1 MGLCLGLFPSHVGCS
16 SLGGPPSCQ
25 AAVAGVLLAR
35 SPVRG
40 APTDIDSSDMTEPAA
55 ERDVLVKTC
64 VREFGSM
71 PMVTEPTGGAYASF
85 AIALLVTGVVSAPRE
100 DGGGE
105 GGAAVAGVGSV
116 ST

>member
-1 MGLCLGLFPSHVGCS
+1 
-16 SLGGPPSCQ
+16 
-25 AAVAGVLLAR
+25 
-35 SPVRG
+35 
-40 APTDIDSSDMTEPAA
+40 
-55 ERDVLVKTC
+55 
-64 VREFGSM
+64 M
-71 PMVTEPTGGAYASF
+71 PMVTEPTGGAYTSF